1 MSFSKILNDEV
12 VKGQNGENISIPFKS
27 LPKVSNYID
36 VRKSVYTLL
45 FSFSGAGKTQLTNNM
60 YILDPIEYV
69 LENPEKNIDINIIY
83 FSMERHPK
91 FAFQKWL
98 SRKIYRETGILIGT
112 NKMFGWKDQRM
123 NEFEQGL
130 YDKYL
135 PYLEKLESNLH
146 VISGAKTPE
155 YIESYLDKYAN
166 AIGTFKK
173 EDENIIYTENN
184 PNMITLIVIDH
195 QSIIATSKDYP
206 TKKAAIDQT
215 STILQKY
222 RDMCYFSPIMVAQT
236 NRTFGGKITKNE
248 DAEPTADD
256 IMDSSRPEKDADLI
270 LSIYDPY
277 RYKIFTGPSGHDI
290 HQCIDEYG
298 ANFYR
303 YLKIIKSSYGPDQ
316 IGFPLAFHGAIG
328 DFQEFPKIIDGVQLS
343 SDTYKYYTSGEA
355 FILNKSSDKNVN
367 LEF

>member
-1 MSFSKILNDEV
+1 MSFKEILNNEV
-12 VKGQNGENISIPFKS
+12 KRGQEGLNISIPFNS

-45 FSFSGAGKTQLTNNM
+45 FSFSGAGKTMLTNNM

-69 LENPEKNIDINIIY
+69 LDNPEKNIDISIIY

-98 SRKIYRETGILIGT
+98 SRKIYRETGTLIST

-123 NEFEQGL
+123 NEYEQGL
-130 YDKYL
+130 YDTYL

-155 YIESYLDKYAN
+155 YIENYLDKYAK
-166 AIGTFKK
+166 AIGRFEK
-173 EDENIIYTENN
+173 DGENTIFIENN
-184 PNMITLIVIDH
+184 PNMITLVVIDH
-195 QSIIATSKDYP
+195 QSIIEPSAAYP
-206 TKKAAIDQT
+206 NKKAAIDRT
-215 STILQKY
+215 STILQKF
-222 RDMCYFSPIMVAQT
+222 RDTCYFSPVMVAQT
-236 NRTFGGKITKNE
+236 NRSFGGKISRNE

-277 RYKIFTGPSGHDI
+277 RFKIFTGPSGHDI
-290 HQCIDEYG
+290 NQCIDDYG

-328 DFQEFPKIIDGVQLS
+328 DFQEFPKIVEGVQLTA
-343 SDTYKYYTSGEA
+343 DVYKYYTSGEA
-355 FILNKSSDKNVN
+355 FIIKKNLNNKIN
-367 LEF
+367 LQF